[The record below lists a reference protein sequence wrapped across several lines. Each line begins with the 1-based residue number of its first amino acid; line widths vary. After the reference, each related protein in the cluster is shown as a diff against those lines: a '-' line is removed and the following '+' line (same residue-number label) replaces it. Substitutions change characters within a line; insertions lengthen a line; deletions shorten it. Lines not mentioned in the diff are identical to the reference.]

1 LPEENSVQ
9 SQQVRERKSQ
19 EALVALDSAVNDIQN
34 YVPSFQKDLEISDI
48 QNILDNETALLSFC
62 VTDKGSIVFVVTRSG
77 GVRTVDVPGFN
88 STDLDQLIIE
98 RDDQG
103 DITGGWIG
111 NMSDSTRE
119 VMQATIDQALAELSR
134 ELLEPAVA
142 EIPEDIKNLILLP
155 SGSLF
160 LLPIHAAPLSGSQEL
175 LCDRYVL
182 SYAPS
187 IELLIEMKTKAKER
201 TGEDLYAVIN
211 PTGDLDFT
219 VCEGER
225 IAELFQSSHVDEG
238 SSCTLASVF
247 NGTRG
252 QAYLHFASHG
262 GYNWNDPTQSALILY
277 NESLLTLAD
286 LQENDRLLLSSRLVT
301 LSACET
307 GITDVLLGSPD
318 EYVGLPAGF
327 MLSGAPCVVSSLW
340 SVDDAST
347 SMLME
352 RFYSNHIIKGMD
364 IPSALQEAQQWIRGL
379 TYLEV
384 ANYVSECRSPANT
397 GQRNNNLRSAGQT
410 ADAAPLATDLQNAK
424 PFDHPYYWAGFT
436 VNGA

>member
-1 LPEENSVQ
+1 
-9 SQQVRERKSQ
+9 
-19 EALVALDSAVNDIQN
+19 
-34 YVPSFQKDLEISDI
+34 
-48 QNILDNETALLSFC
+48 
-62 VTDKGSIVFVVTRSG
+62 
-77 GVRTVDVPGFN
+77 
-88 STDLDQLIIE
+88 
-98 RDDQG
+98 
-103 DITGGWIG
+103 
-111 NMSDSTRE
+111 M
-119 VMQATIDQALAELSR
+119 ALAAR
-134 ELLEPAVA
+134 
-142 EIPEDIKNLILLP
+142 
-155 SGSLF
+155 
-160 LLPIHAAPLSGSQEL
+160 
-175 LCDRYVL
+175 
-182 SYAPS
+182 
-187 IELLIEMKTKAKER
+187 
-201 TGEDLYAVIN
+201 
-211 PTGDLDFT
+211 
-219 VCEGER
+219 
-225 IAELFQSSHVDEG
+225 
-238 SSCTLASVF
+238 
-247 NGTRG
+247 
-252 QAYLHFASHG
+252 YLHFASHG

-384 ANYVSECRSPANT
+384 AKYVSECRSPAKT
-397 GQRNNNLRSAGQT
+397 GQRNNDLRSAGQT